1 MINDDTNQGNG
12 NGDIGGETNQGNG
25 NGDIG
30 DETNQGNGNGDIGGE
45 TNHGKESVILF
56 GSVDCIDYKQKIL
69 YEFKVVD
76 HIKDIHFIQL
86 CLYMYLH
93 KTKCKNDKLY
103 KGYTKSSLDET
114 EWLYV
119 LYNIR
124 SNEYFNLNFSLETC
138 KSVFD
143 ILLKYKKNG
152 IGGKCDDATFLET
165 NKIFYLK

>member
-1 MINDDTNQGNG
+1 
-12 NGDIGGETNQGNG
+12 
-25 NGDIG
+25 
-30 DETNQGNGNGDIGGE
+30 
-45 TNHGKESVILF
+45 
-56 GSVDCIDYKQKIL
+56 
-69 YEFKVVD
+69 
-76 HIKDIHFIQL
+76 
-86 CLYMYLH
+86 
-93 KTKCKNDKLY
+93 
-103 KGYTKSSLDET
+103 LDET